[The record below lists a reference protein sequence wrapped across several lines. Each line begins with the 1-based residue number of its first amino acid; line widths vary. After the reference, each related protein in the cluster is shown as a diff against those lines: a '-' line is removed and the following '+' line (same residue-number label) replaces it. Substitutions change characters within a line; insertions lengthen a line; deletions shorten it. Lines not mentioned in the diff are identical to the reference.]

1 MNIDD
6 YLNHLEESLAVV
18 SVLSVKLWKIC
29 EIEDFILKLS
39 VKGFGSKYNG
49 YSETVTVWRR

>member
-1 MNIDD
+1 MNSDD

-18 SVLSVKLWKIC
+18 FVLSVKLWKIC

-39 VKGFGSKYNG
+39 ARGFGSKHNG
-49 YSETVTVWRR
+49 YSETVAVWRR